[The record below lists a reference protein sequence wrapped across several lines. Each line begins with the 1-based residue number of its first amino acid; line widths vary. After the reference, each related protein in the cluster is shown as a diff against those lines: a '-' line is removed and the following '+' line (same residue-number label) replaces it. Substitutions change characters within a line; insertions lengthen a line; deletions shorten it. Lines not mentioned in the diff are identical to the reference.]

1 VSKSVKFYYHYSC
14 IYFIE
19 DNKVCFICEEDD
31 VVHFSSFLPWEVEQ
45 FPEFEF
51 IEEVFN

>member
-1 VSKSVKFYYHYSC
+1 MSKSVKFYYHNYSAH

-19 DNKVCFICEEDD
+19 DNKVYYIGTDGVICLSI
-31 VVHFSSFLPWEVEQ
+31 FPPWEVV
-45 FPEFEF
+45 PIGFEL